1 EKGERERRDADD
13 ERNTKGRGK
22 KKGKKSFFS
31 SWVSLFFFSL
41 LFNQL
46 LIIYLS
52 LQIQNSLHV
61 CVIELCVCV
70 FVCMCGLTLHVCV
83 IESCVCVCEGA
94 RRLVYQGLQPVWR
107 R

>member
-1 EKGERERRDADD
+1 MHTLRLSPLL
-13 ERNTKGRGK
+13 T
-22 KKGKKSFFS
+22 
-31 SWVSLFFFSL
+31 FSL

-52 LQIQNSLHV
+52 LQIQNSRHSVLHLHLFPKLRQQTLHV

-83 IESCVCVCEGA
+83 IESCVCVFVCMC
-94 RRLVYQGLQPVWR
+94 GLTLHVCVIELCVCV
-107 R
+107 